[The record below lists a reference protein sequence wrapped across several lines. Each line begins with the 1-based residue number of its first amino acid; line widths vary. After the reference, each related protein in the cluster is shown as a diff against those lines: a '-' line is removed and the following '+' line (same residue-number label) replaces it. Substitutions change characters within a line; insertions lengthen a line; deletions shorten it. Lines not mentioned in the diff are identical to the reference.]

1 LSPTT
6 QRIGTV
12 IWVLIFGGLFVLG
25 MGVAL
30 ERSGESYGWNFISGG
45 GVAIVVGCVL
55 IWVRSRMPER

>member
-1 LSPTT
+1 MSTT
-6 QRIGTV
+6 TKRIGTV

-55 IWVRSRMPER
+55 IWVRSRMPGP